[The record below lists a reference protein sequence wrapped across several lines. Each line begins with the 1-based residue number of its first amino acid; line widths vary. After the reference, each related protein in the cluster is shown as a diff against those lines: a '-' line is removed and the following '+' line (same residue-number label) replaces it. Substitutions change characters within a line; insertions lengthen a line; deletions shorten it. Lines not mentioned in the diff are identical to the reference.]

1 MDTRLT
7 QLVEQPTNR
16 PTRKVAAG
24 AIGSGVIGVPLAAT
38 LVGIAS
44 ASGLAL
50 PAGTEAALG
59 ALLSSA
65 LGYLAAYFT
74 RERL

>member
-1 MDTRLT
+1 MIN
-7 QLVEQPTNR
+7 QPTAA

-24 AIGSGVIGVPLAAT
+24 ALGSGVVGVPLAA
-38 LVGIAS
+38 LIVGGLS
-44 ASGLAL
+44 AAGFEL

-65 LGYLAAYFT
+65 IGFIAAYFT
-74 RERL
+74 RERAA